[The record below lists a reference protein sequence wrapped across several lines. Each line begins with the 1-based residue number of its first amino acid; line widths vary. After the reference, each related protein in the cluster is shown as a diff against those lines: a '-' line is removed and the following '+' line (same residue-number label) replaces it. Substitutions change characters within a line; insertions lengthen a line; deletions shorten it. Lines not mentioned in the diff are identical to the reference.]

1 MAATPR
7 RDGAADPRR
16 RAAEI
21 RGRRAETMAAWWLRL
36 KGYRVLARRF
46 RSGAG
51 EIDLIV
57 RRGRTIVFVEVK
69 LRAGEDAAILAVRP
83 ASRRRI
89 ARAAE
94 LWIGRHPALATFDRR
109 FDVVVA
115 VPGKL
120 PRHMV
125 SVFDSQGRSW

>member
-1 MAATPR
+1 MTAGN
-7 RDGAADPRR
+7 DGGASPDPRR
-16 RAAEI
+16 RAAET
-21 RGRRAETMAAWWLRL
+21 RGRRAETIAAWWLRL

-51 EIDLIV
+51 EIDLIL
-57 RRGRTIVFVEVK
+57 RCGRTIVFVEVK
-69 LRAGEDAAILAVRP
+69 SRADETAAILAIRP
-83 ASRRRI
+83 VARRRI

-94 LWIGRHPALATFDRR
+94 MWIARHPALAGLDRR

-120 PRHMV
+120 PRHLV
-125 SVFDSQGRSW
+125 SVFDSEGRSW